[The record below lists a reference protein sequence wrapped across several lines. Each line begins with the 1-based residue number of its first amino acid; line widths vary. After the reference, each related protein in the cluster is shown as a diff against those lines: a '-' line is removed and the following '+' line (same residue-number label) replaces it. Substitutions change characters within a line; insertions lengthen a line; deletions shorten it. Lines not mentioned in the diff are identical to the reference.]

1 MQNKHILS
9 FSFGEPIPVLDSMDI
24 LNYLESV
31 VMYQKYYSPPI
42 DPVGLAKA
50 LRSSSHHQSA
60 VAVKKNIFLSTCKTS
75 KLLARSDL
83 ERFILD
89 YLVFGNAYL
98 EVIRN
103 GFGKIIKLVC
113 PLAKYMR
120 KGVEQGIYYQV
131 TNGIEHQF
139 TKGSILHLMQA
150 DINQEIYGTP
160 DYLSALQSAFLN
172 ESATLFRRKYYLNGA
187 HAGSII
193 YMNDPMRTEEEINQ
207 IQSQLMQ
214 AKGRGNFKNLFI
226 YAPDGKNDG
235 IKVIPLSDVVAK
247 DEFLNIKNTSRD
259 DILAAH
265 RVPPQLMGIIPTN
278 TGGFGDVEKAGKV
291 FFINEIKPLQ
301 QRFEEI
307 NQLVGQKV
315 LEFEQYALLDSQP

>member
-1 MQNKHILS
+1 MTTQF
-9 FSFGEPIPVLDSMDI
+9 FSLGEPVSVLEGADV

-31 VMYQKYYSPPI
+31 LVFEQYYSPPI
-42 DPVGLAKA
+42 DFSSLAKA
-50 LRSSSHHQSA
+50 VKATAHHQSA
-60 VAVKKNIFLSTCKTS
+60 LTVKKNILMSTCQTS
-75 KLLARSDL
+75 PLLPRSELEKLVQD
-83 ERFILD
+83 F
-89 YLVFGNAYL
+89 LVFGNAYL
-98 EVIRN
+98 QRERN
-103 GFGKIIKLVC
+103 RELQITRLNA

-120 KGVEQGIYYQV
+120 RGKEQGKYYLLANGHQPFEFKQDSIFHLKQV
-131 TNGIEHQF
+131 
-139 TKGSILHLMQA
+139 
-150 DINQEIYGTP
+150 DINQEIYGLP
-160 DYLSALQSAFLN
+160 DYLGALPSAFLN

-193 YMNDPMRTEEEINQ
+193 YMTDPMANESDIKVLKE
-207 IQSQLMQ
+207 QLKQ
-214 AKGRGNFKNLFI
+214 AKGKGNFKNLFL
-226 YAPDGKNDG
+226 YAPDGKENG

-301 QRFEEI
+301 QRLQEI
-307 NQLVGQKV
+307 NHWVGQEV
-315 LEFEQYALLDSQP
+315 IRFTPYELLVNQ